1 MKKIT
6 REYRKKTTTELE
18 KEAQRLRREIAK
30 LKLEAK
36 INPPKDTNLL
46 IKKRK
51 ELAIILTLI
60 TEKKQMEEINKITN
74 FKKLK

>member
-6 REYRKKTTTELE
+6 REYKGKTTSELE
-18 KEAQRLRREIAK
+18 REAQRLRQEIAK
-30 LKLEAK
+30 LKLEVK

-60 TEKKQMEEINKITN
+60 SEKRQIEEINK
-74 FKKLK
+74 